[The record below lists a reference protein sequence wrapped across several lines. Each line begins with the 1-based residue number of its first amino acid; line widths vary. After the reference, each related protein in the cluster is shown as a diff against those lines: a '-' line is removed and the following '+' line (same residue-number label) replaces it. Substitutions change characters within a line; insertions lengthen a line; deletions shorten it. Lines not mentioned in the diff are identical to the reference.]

1 VDLQEK
7 LQVETAARTVATVR
21 KRARPWRYIIGLI
34 VAIAAYWLAE
44 IDPFFK
50 EGTVPHT
57 LVRYI
62 AVGLICLIGV
72 GIAVGLF
79 GKVRTAL
86 EPVIGSAHAAVVR
99 YMLVLISGFAII
111 VTSLAL
117 LHIDVRQLLLGGAVA
132 GVILGIAAQQ
142 ALGNVFAGLV
152 LLLARPFNVGDRVR
166 IRAGALS
173 GTIEGTLVEISIT
186 YVRLQTADGPLY
198 LPNSM
203 VLAAAVGPATPESES
218 AAADGSTAQT
228 AGQDAATAGS
238 QEAPPTAGQGQS
250 SPSQGGPPVSQGA
263 PPGS

>member
-7 LQVETAARTVATVR
+7 LQLETAARTVAKVK

-34 VAIAAYWLAE
+34 AAIATYEVAE
-44 IDPFFK
+44 HGVLFEHDTI
-50 EGTVPHT
+50 PHRV
-57 LVRYI
+57 VRYV
-62 AVGLICLIGV
+62 AVGIICLIGV
-72 GIAVGLF
+72 AIAVGLF

-111 VTSLAL
+111 VASMAL
-117 LHIDVRQLLLGGAVA
+117 LNIDVRQLLLGGAVA

-173 GTIEGTLVEISIT
+173 GTIEGTVIEISIT
-186 YVRLQTADGPLY
+186 YVRLQSTDGVLY

-203 VLAAAVGPATPESES
+203 VLAAAVGPAADPS
-218 AAADGSTAQT
+218 AADGAN
-228 AGQDAATAGS
+228 
-238 QEAPPTAGQGQS
+238 APPASQAAAAAHQTGPAANQS
-250 SPSQGGPPVSQGA
+250 EPPASPASQGIPPASQGV

>member
-21 KRARPWRYIIGLI
+21 KRARPWRYIIGLL

-50 EGTVPHT
+50 RGTVPHT

-86 EPVIGSAHAAVVR
+86 EPVIGSSHAAVVR

-111 VTSLAL
+111 VASLAL

-173 GTIEGTLVEISIT
+173 GTVEGTLVEISIT
-186 YVRLQTADGPLY
+186 YVRMQTADGPLY

-203 VLAAAVGPATPESES
+203 VLAAAVGPATPPAGED
-218 AAADGSTAQT
+218 AAAPGSGEPPAAQ
-228 AGQDAATAGS
+228 G
-238 QEAPPTAGQGQS
+238 PS
-250 SPSQGGPPVSQGA
+250 SPSQGGPPGSQGA